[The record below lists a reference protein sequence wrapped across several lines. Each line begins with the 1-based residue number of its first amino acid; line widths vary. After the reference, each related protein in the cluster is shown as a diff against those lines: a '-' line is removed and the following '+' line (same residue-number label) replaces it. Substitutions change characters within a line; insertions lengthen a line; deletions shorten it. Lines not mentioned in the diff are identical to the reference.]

1 MKKPYETAASK
12 SPTGRSKAYTKTGL
26 LETPRED
33 TGYVW
38 KRGAKH
44 NACPVPRTFT
54 GQRPEGVWQGYQAFS
69 CDGEAG
75 SGPSAGRRLILSQP
89 HDPPELVKQPA
100 CHFQTVSSNTNG
112 RSLPSAKQGNNA
124 GDGILST

>member
-33 TGYVW
+33 TGYVL
-38 KRGAKH
+38 KRGTKH
-44 NACPVPRTFT
+44 NSWPVPRSFT
-54 GQRPEGVWQGYQAFS
+54 GQRPEGVWQGYQEFS
-69 CDGEAG
+69 CDGEAD

-89 HDPPELVKQPA
+89 HDPPELV
-100 CHFQTVSSNTNG
+100 
-112 RSLPSAKQGNNA
+112 
-124 GDGILST
+124 